1 MSQLRVFFLVVL
13 VVAMIA
19 VAGAAIFLG
28 VKKPNMRPAPEL
40 TVELTPANV
49 ERGRYLGE
57 NVADCIGCHSDH
69 DPSKFAFPVK
79 PGTEGAG
86 GLVFSK
92 GEGVPGRVAAQNIT
106 PDKGTGIG
114 EWTDGEIARAIREG
128 VRADGSP
135 LFPMMPYP
143 DYHSMSDEDV
153 KAVVAWLRTLPA
165 RQNKAPER
173 ELDFPV
179 NVFVKFMPKKVD
191 GVVPAPPANDSVAR
205 GRYLTTIA
213 GCRNCHTPR
222 DGKGRPLM
230 EQAFSGGW
238 EMVGPWGR
246 VVTANITP
254 HGATFVGRS
263 TREQFVARFKA
274 YAGMTAESAPP
285 ATPGMNTVMPW
296 LGFAGMTEEDLG
308 AIYDYLRK
316 LPPVEK
322 QVVMFPDAVPTPVAA
337 K

>member
-1 MSQLRVFFLVVL
+1 MSQLRVLFLIVL
-13 VVAMIA
+13 IVAFVA
-19 VAGAAIFLG
+19 AAGAAIFLG
-28 VKKPNMRPAPEL
+28 IKKPNMRPAPEL
-40 TVELTPANV
+40 RVELTAENV

-57 NVADCIGCHSDH
+57 NVADCLGCHSDH
-69 DPSKFAFPVK
+69 DAERFGFPVK

-86 GLVFSK
+86 GYVFSK

-114 EWTDGEIARAIREG
+114 DWSDGEIARAIREG
-128 VRADGSP
+128 VRRDGSP

-143 DYHSMSDEDV
+143 DYHSMSDDDV
-153 KAVVAWLRTLPA
+153 KAIVAWLRTLPA
-165 RQNKAPER
+165 RQNKAPDR

-179 NVFVKFMPKKVD
+179 NVLVKFMPRPVD
-191 GVVPAPPANDSVAR
+191 GVIPAPPAGDPVAR

-230 EQAFSGGW
+230 NQAFSGGW

-254 HGATFVGRS
+254 HASTFVGQSSRG
-263 TREQFVARFKA
+263 QFIARFKA
-274 YAGMTAESAPP
+274 HAGLTADSAPP
-285 ATPGMNTVMPW
+285 AKPGMNTVMPW
-296 LGFAGMTEEDLG
+296 IAFAGMTDEDLG
-308 AIYDYLRK
+308 AIYDYLRT
-316 LPPVEK
+316 LPPVDK
-322 QVVMFPDAVPTPVAA
+322 RVVSFPDATTASN
-337 K
+337 